1 MHISRRSV
9 LRTLPAALAG
19 LAIGSSLVSRG
30 FATTRGHSL
39 DLTQEESLTF
49 LAAVKAG
56 DEPEVKR
63 RLAAQPSLA
72 AVRDAAGLS
81 ALLHAHLAGHPRIAS
96 LLKGTGLELD
106 LVECV
111 FEEDWKRMG
120 ELAERDPAAPNALH
134 PIGGNLLYAGA
145 LAGSPD
151 LYRIRTLGAGRD
163 DAPSGGSGFTPA
175 RAAMNQRTIPGSII
189 AACDLLGNGSSP
201 NTRQRGGDSVLHGAV
216 RRRSEYLVRL
226 AVRKGADVSAR
237 DDAGRTALALAREL
251 GWSEGAALLEAH
263 EKIPR
268 DHRASRFL
276 LDANRK
282 PVRRPDLSDVPQ
294 AMQNRVTGSSHA
306 KLAQL
311 RELVEKDRRLVYS
324 VSTDDELAI
333 EASAHVGN
341 RDLMR
346 YHLDHGAPLS
356 LPTAVSIGDM
366 NMARFHLDRDP
377 LLVNERGAHDFAL
390 MHYAAIGGGG
400 VEFAALLHE
409 RGAAI
414 DQESQGLTTLHWSVR
429 NDLPELTVWLIEH
442 GAQLEAVAY
451 KWERA
456 GQTPLQVALEDKNE
470 RQAKILRDAGARG

>member
-1 MHISRRSV
+1 MQISRRSV
-9 LRTLPAALAG
+9 LRTLPVALAG
-19 LAIGSSLVSRG
+19 LAIASSNLARG
-30 FATTRGHSL
+30 FAAT
-39 DLTQEESLTF
+39 DDPTQDESLAF

-56 DEPEVKR
+56 DEAEVKR
-63 RLAAQPSLA
+63 RLGAQPSLA
-72 AVRDAAGLS
+72 AVRDAAGVS
-81 ALLHAHLAGHPRIAS
+81 ALLHAHLAGHPQIAT
-96 LLKGTGLELD
+96 LLKDTGLELD
-106 LVECV
+106 IVECV
-111 FEEDWKRMG
+111 FEEDWKRMTA
-120 ELAERDPAAPNALH
+120 LAEHDPAAPNALH

-151 LYRIRTLGAGRD
+151 LYRIRTLGADRD
-163 DAPSGGSGFTPA
+163 GAPSGGSGFTPA
-175 RAAMNQRTIPGSII
+175 RAAMNQRTIPGAVI
-189 AACDLLGNGSSP
+189 AACDLLGNGSSA

-226 AVRKGADVSAR
+226 AVRKGADVAAR

-251 GWSEGAALLEAH
+251 GWSEGALLLEAH

-276 LDANRK
+276 LDANRE

-306 KLAQL
+306 KFAQL

-324 VSTDDELAI
+324 ISTDDELAI

-341 RDLMR
+341 RELMR

-366 NMARFHLDRDP
+366 AMVRFHLERDP
-377 LLVNERGAHDFAL
+377 LLVHERGAHDFAV

-400 VEFAALLHE
+400 VEFASLLHE
-409 RGAAI
+409 RGAEI

-429 NDLPELTVWLIEH
+429 NDLPDLTVWLIEH
-442 GAQLEAVAY
+442 GAHFETVAY

>member
-1 MHISRRSV
+1 MQISRRSV
-9 LRTLPAALAG
+9 LRTLPIALAG
-19 LAIGSSLVSRG
+19 LAIASSNLARG
-30 FATTRGHSL
+30 FAATG
-39 DLTQEESLTF
+39 DPTQDESLTF

-56 DEPEVKR
+56 DEAEVKR

-81 ALLHAHLAGHPRIAS
+81 ALLHAHLAGHPQIAA
-96 LLKGTGLELD
+96 LLKNTGLELD
-106 LVECV
+106 IVECV
-111 FEEDWKRMG
+111 FEEDWKRMTA
-120 ELAERDPAAPNALH
+120 LAERDPAAPNALH

-145 LAGSPD
+145 LAGTHD
-151 LYRIRTLGAGRD
+151 LYRIRTLGADRD
-163 DAPSGGSGFTPA
+163 GAPSGGSGLTPA
-175 RAAMNQRTIPGSII
+175 RAAMNQRTIPGAVI
-189 AACDLLGNGSSP
+189 AACDLLGNGSSA

-226 AVRKGADVSAR
+226 AVRKGADVTAR
-237 DDAGRTALALAREL
+237 DDAGRTAVALAREL
-251 GWSEGAALLEAH
+251 GWSEGVALLEAH
-263 EKIPR
+263 DKIPR

-276 LDANRK
+276 LDANRE
-282 PVRRPDLSDVPQ
+282 PVKRPDLSDVPQ
-294 AMQNRVTGSSHA
+294 AVQNQVTGSSHA

-311 RELVEKDRRLVYS
+311 REFVEKDRRLVYS
-324 VSTDDELAI
+324 ISTDDELAI

-346 YHLDHGAPLS
+346 YHIDHGAPLS
-356 LPTAVSIGDM
+356 LPTAVSIGDIEM
-366 NMARFHLDRDP
+366 VRFHLDRDP

-409 RGAAI
+409 RGAAV

-442 GAQLEAVAY
+442 GAQLETVAY

-456 GQTPLQVALEDKNE
+456 GQTPLQVALEDRNE